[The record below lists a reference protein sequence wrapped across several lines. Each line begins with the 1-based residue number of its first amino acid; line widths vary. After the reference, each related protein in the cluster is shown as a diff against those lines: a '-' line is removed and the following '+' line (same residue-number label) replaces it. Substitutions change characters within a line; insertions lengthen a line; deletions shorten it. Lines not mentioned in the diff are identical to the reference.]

1 MTFAAG
7 ACEQLRYEVNADAG
21 KDLVSAFLDQ
31 AAIDRVGSD
40 FAERMY
46 LSALDD
52 ERAEIDRL
60 MTGVAGETASREEQ
74 RMRSMAELFVSR
86 CAEAAQ
92 EYPSVVTASGDEDKS
107 GSDLIR
113 RIQAEVLVGQTD
125 RPNRR

>member
-7 ACEQLRYEVNADAG
+7 ACQQLRYEVDADAG
-21 KDLVSAFLDQ
+21 RDFVSAFVDQ

-52 ERAEIDRL
+52 ERAELDRL
-60 MTGVAGETASREEQ
+60 VNGVAGETASREEQ
-74 RMRSMAELFVSR
+74 RMHSMADLFVTR

-92 EYPSVVTASGDEDKS
+92 EYPSVVIASGDEDSS
-107 GSDLIR
+107 GPELIR
-113 RIQAEVLVGQTD
+113 RIQAEALAAPTD
-125 RPNRR
+125 